1 VTPRPAD
8 EPTGNGFAAWEA
20 TVKEM
25 GMMAERVISRTDGLN
40 ETQKLLKSCET
51 WDQNKIRR
59 RRILEDQS
67 HVQLY

>member
-1 VTPRPAD
+1 
-8 EPTGNGFAAWEA
+8 
-20 TVKEM
+20 M